1 MDSIDFRLSNVEK
14 CAKKFRRKKA
24 KQTIDNLSTNESET
38 KTQSSTILVKD
49 YLSPQKTRSP
59 KSLFYLHYLKKLCE
73 LASCHSASHT
83 LSPKHINKTTSETA
97 IAPLIKK
104 RAKSVSSPSE
114 NSFEDSDN
122 YATLFINTRKMYTM
136 RDDKFWQNDKV
147 KPIIK
152 LAEDF
157 EFYTDDDDDVEKQDS
172 VFEHKC
178 DDFPIK
184 NETNLK
190 AKNFHLRHLN
200 CFMRKNGSLFFLR
213 VIKCVSLTLV

>member
-14 CAKKFRRKKA
+14 CAKKFKRKKA
-24 KQTIDNLSTNESET
+24 KKTIDNLSTNESET
-38 KTQSSTILVKD
+38 KTQSSSILVKD
-49 YLSPQKTRSP
+49 YFSSQKTRST

-73 LASCHSASHT
+73 LASCHSTSHT
-83 LSPKHINKTTSETA
+83 LSPKQINKTTSETV

-114 NSFEDSDN
+114 NSYEDSDN
-122 YATLFINTRKMYTM
+122 YATLFIHTRKMY
-136 RDDKFWQNDKV
+136 DDKFWQNDKV

-157 EFYTDDDDDVEKQDS
+157 EYYTDDDGDTEKQDS

-178 DDFPIK
+178 DDSIMK

-190 AKNFHLRHLN
+190 AKNFNFRHLN
-200 CFMRKNGSLFFLR
+200 CFMKRNGSLFFKSDKMCEFGYFCL
-213 VIKCVSLTLV
+213 K